1 MCPVPA
7 GLLLRSIRRVEGGGR
22 YCTRCKEHHVM
33 WNAGQHATARCRR
46 GQLSY
51 GACMINRYDIL
62 ELEDRLQE
70 SLGRILPFEAHAI
83 YFPQNDRPEET
94 VWLPEENR
102 LFLPLRRDGELLGV
116 FTCRGMDPARV
127 EALLPVL
134 PAIASLCLD
143 NLSLYKAGRLD
154 APTGLLT
161 RTVLM
166 ETLNREAGAIRA
178 AFEHAADGSGQE
190 ERGRKGGDA
199 SLGLVVVRFAGMEQL
214 IRQAGHDFAERLMT
228 RMAETLRET
237 VPGQAL
243 CARSGEYEM
252 AVLVPGGDRTGCER
266 LAIEAVHRLQEV
278 LLPDPYTGRMTGVLP
293 YAGYVLFPHDMDG
306 ARFQDLGAPAATLL
320 HKAGLAADV
329 ARALPESLRR
339 SQVMGYGRLL
349 AEGGCILRLLPL
361 SCVEISLGRG
371 EGAREG
377 QHFSVWSAATSEN
390 GDQQPVYKG
399 EIVLLEVRENASMAE
414 VLHLGDATCPL
425 RPGDALA
432 FEAEDSTAGVKTRQD
447 EGSGE
452 IPGDGLYR
460 HGDFLARLARARE
473 GCETFALAVL
483 RVPQLDRDSA
493 PVKLGGIL
501 RVCRERFREVGWEPV
516 LSGRFALNS
525 LIFFHPLG
533 DEAALRRVY
542 EGLCAELSALICLS
556 AETDGGPHAAV
567 GAGIAIWPFLHY
579 HQGEMVEC
587 ARKALE
593 YGLLLPEPHVGIFD
607 SVAINISAD
616 KRHCRGDVFGALE
629 EYRLALL
636 ADDNNALAWNSL
648 GICMAGL
655 GRHEEARRH
664 FEEALKRSPD
674 DAALTY
680 NLGTACLRL
689 GDVQAARE
697 HFARCL
703 ELHPD
708 HLYAA
713 LRLGQI
719 AEQNGRTDEAEALYK
734 TVAMRNTSS
743 SLPYQSLARIALR
756 GGKTT
761 TAREYLHQALLRDPR
776 DAEALMLMARLYL
789 DGGEDAELAE
799 SLARQ
804 SVALRPDRKS
814 GWLELA
820 RALEAR
826 GLTREARS
834 ALLKAEAL

>member
-1 MCPVPA
+1 
-7 GLLLRSIRRVEGGGR
+7 
-22 YCTRCKEHHVM
+22 
-33 WNAGQHATARCRR
+33 
-46 GQLSY
+46 
-51 GACMINRYDIL
+51 MINRYDIL
-62 ELEDRLQE
+62 ELEDRLQD

-83 YFPQNDRPEET
+83 YFPQSDRPKT
-94 VWLPEENR
+94 PVWLPEENR
-102 LFLPLRRDGELLGV
+102 LFLPLHREGELLGV
-116 FTCRGMDPARV
+116 FTCRGVDPARV

-199 SLGLVVVRFAGMEQL
+199 SLGLIVVRFAGMEQI

-228 RMAETLRET
+228 RMAATLRET
-237 VPGQAL
+237 IPGQAL
-243 CARSGEYEM
+243 CARSGEYEI
-252 AVLVPGGDRTGCER
+252 AVLVPGGDRAGCER
-266 LAIEAVHRLQEV
+266 LAIETVHRLQEV

-320 HKAGLAADV
+320 HKAGLTADV
-329 ARALPESLRR
+329 ARALPETLRR
-339 SQVMGYGRLL
+339 SRVMGYGRLL

-377 QHFSVWSAATSEN
+377 QHFSVWSAAGAE
-390 GDQQPVYKG
+390 GERQPLYKG
-399 EIVLLEVRENASMAE
+399 EIVLLEVRENASMGE

-425 RPGDALA
+425 RPGDALV
-432 FEAEDSTAGVKTRQD
+432 FEAEDSAAGVRARQEAQTD
-447 EGSGE
+447 DE
-452 IPGDGLYR
+452 IPGDGLCR

-473 GCETFALAVL
+473 GCASFALALL
-483 RVPQLDRDSA
+483 RVPQLDRDSSS
-493 PVKLGGIL
+493 VKLGGIL
-501 RVCRERFREVGWEPV
+501 RVCREHFRNAGWESV

-533 DEAALRRVY
+533 DAAALRGVY
-542 EGLCAELSALICLS
+542 AGLCAELSSLVNLS
-556 AETDGGPHAAV
+556 ADTDNESRAAV
-567 GAGIAIWPFLHY
+567 GAGIAIWPFLQY

-593 YGLLLPEPHVGIFD
+593 YGLLLPEPHVGIFG

-664 FEEALKRSPD
+664 FEEALKRAPD

-689 GDVQAARE
+689 GDVQAARD

-703 ELHPD
+703 ALRPD

-719 AEQNGRTDEAEALYK
+719 AEQSGRVDEAEALYK
-734 TVAMRNTSS
+734 AIAVRNTSS

-756 GGKTT
+756 DGQSTA
-761 TAREYLHQALLRDPR
+761 AREYLHQALLRDPR

-826 GLTREARS
+826 GLAREARS

>member
-1 MCPVPA
+1 MAV
-7 GLLLRSIRRVEGGGR
+7 LLYE
-22 YCTRCKEHHVM
+22 
-33 WNAGQHATARCRR
+33 AR
-46 GQLSY
+46 
-51 GACMINRYDIL
+51 MINRYDIL

-70 SLGRILPFEAHAI
+70 SLGRVLPFEAHAI
-83 YFPQNDRPEET
+83 YFPQSDGPEDP

-102 LFLPLRRDGELLGV
+102 LFLPLYREGELLGV
-116 FTCRGMDPARV
+116 FTCRGVDPVRV

-161 RTVLM
+161 RAVLM
-166 ETLNREAGAIRA
+166 ETLNREAGSIRA
-178 AFEHAADGSGQE
+178 AFEHAADGSGQD
-190 ERGRKGGDA
+190 ERGRTGGDA
-199 SLGLVVVRFAGMEQL
+199 SLGLIVVRFAGMEQL
-214 IRQAGHDFAERLMT
+214 IRQAGHDFAERLMM
-228 RMAETLRET
+228 RMAETLREAL
-237 VPGQAL
+237 PGQAL
-243 CARSGEYEM
+243 CARSGEYEI
-252 AVLVPGGDRTGCER
+252 AVLVSGGDRAGCER
-266 LAIEAVHRLQEV
+266 LAMEAVHRLQEV

-329 ARALPESLRR
+329 ARSLPETLHR
-339 SQVMGYGRLL
+339 SRVMGYGRLL

-377 QHFSVWSAATSEN
+377 QHFSVWSAATPE
-390 GDQQPVYKG
+390 GERQPVYKG

-425 RPGDALA
+425 RPGDALVL
-432 FEAEDSTAGVKTRQD
+432 EAEDGEAGVRTRQEAPAD
-447 EGSGE
+447 SEA
-452 IPGDGLYR
+452 PGDGLYR
-460 HGDFLARLARARE
+460 HGDFLAQLARSRE
-473 GCETFALAVL
+473 GCTSFALALL
-483 RVPQLDRDSA
+483 RVPQLDRDASS
-493 PVKLGGIL
+493 VKLGGVL
-501 RVCRERFREVGWEPV
+501 RVCREHFRRAGWESV
-516 LSGRFALNS
+516 LGGRFALNS

-542 EGLCAELSALICLS
+542 EALCTELSSLVSLS
-556 AETDGGPHAAV
+556 ADPDNGPQSAAV

-593 YGLLLPEPHVGIFD
+593 YGLLLPEPHVGVFD

-636 ADDNNALAWNSL
+636 ADENNALAWNSL

-664 FEEALKRSPD
+664 FEEALRRSPD

-689 GDVQAARE
+689 GDVQAARA
-697 HFARCL
+697 HFGRCL
-703 ELHPD
+703 ELRPD

-719 AEQNGRTDEAEALYK
+719 AEQSGHADEAEALYK
-734 TVAMRNTSS
+734 VVAERNSAS

-756 GGKTT
+756 RGLST

>member
-1 MCPVPA
+1 M
-7 GLLLRSIRRVEGGGR
+7 
-22 YCTRCKEHHVM
+22 
-33 WNAGQHATARCRR
+33 
-46 GQLSY
+46 
-51 GACMINRYDIL
+51 
-62 ELEDRLQE
+62 
-70 SLGRILPFEAHAI
+70 
-83 YFPQNDRPEET
+83 
-94 VWLPEENR
+94 
-102 LFLPLRRDGELLGV
+102 
-116 FTCRGMDPARV
+116 
-127 EALLPVL
+127 
-134 PAIASLCLD
+134 
-143 NLSLYKAGRLD
+143 
-154 APTGLLT
+154 
-161 RTVLM
+161 
-166 ETLNREAGAIRA
+166 
-178 AFEHAADGSGQE
+178 
-190 ERGRKGGDA
+190 
-199 SLGLVVVRFAGMEQL
+199 
-214 IRQAGHDFAERLMT
+214 
-228 RMAETLRET
+228 
-237 VPGQAL
+237 
-243 CARSGEYEM
+243 
-252 AVLVPGGDRTGCER
+252 
-266 LAIEAVHRLQEV
+266 
-278 LLPDPYTGRMTGVLP
+278 
-293 YAGYVLFPHDMDG
+293 
-306 ARFQDLGAPAATLL
+306 
-320 HKAGLAADV
+320 
-329 ARALPESLRR
+329 
-339 SQVMGYGRLL
+339 
-349 AEGGCILRLLPL
+349 
-361 SCVEISLGRG
+361 
-371 EGAREG
+371 
-377 QHFSVWSAATSEN
+377 
-390 GDQQPVYKG
+390 
-399 EIVLLEVRENASMAE
+399 
-414 VLHLGDATCPL
+414 
-425 RPGDALA
+425 
-432 FEAEDSTAGVKTRQD
+432 
-447 EGSGE
+447 
-452 IPGDGLYR
+452 
-460 HGDFLARLARARE
+460 
-473 GCETFALAVL
+473 
-483 RVPQLDRDSA
+483 
-493 PVKLGGIL
+493 KLGGIL
-501 RVCRERFREVGWEPV
+501 RVCRERFRKAGWEPV

-533 DEAALRRVY
+533 DVDTLRRVY
-542 EGLCAELSALICLS
+542 ESVCAELSSLVNLYVEGDSGAR
-556 AETDGGPHAAV
+556 TAV

-593 YGLLLPEPHVGIFD
+593 YGLLLPAPHVGVFD

-664 FEEALKRSPD
+664 FEEALRRSPD

-703 ELHPD
+703 ELKPD

-719 AEQNGRTDEAEALYK
+719 AEQGGHTDEAEALYK
-734 TVAMRNTSS
+734 AVAERNSSS

-756 GGKTT
+756 GGRNTI
-761 TAREYLHQALLRDPR
+761 AREYLHQALLRDPR